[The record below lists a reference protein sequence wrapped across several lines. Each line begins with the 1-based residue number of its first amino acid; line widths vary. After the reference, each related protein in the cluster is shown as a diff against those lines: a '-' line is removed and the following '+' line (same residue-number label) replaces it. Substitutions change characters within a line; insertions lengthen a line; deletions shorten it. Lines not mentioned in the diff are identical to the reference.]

1 MKNKDK
7 VKVGD
12 RIELVFINDTWTR
25 LKPGDLGTIVK
36 IESES
41 DENLVWVQW
50 DNGERLA
57 LLDPID
63 KFKVIK
69 K

>member
-1 MKNKDK
+1 MKNK
-7 VKVGD
+7 VNIGD
-12 RIELVFINDTWTR
+12 RVELVFINDSMTR
-25 LKPGDLGTIVK
+25 LKPGDQGIVLK
-36 IESES
+36 IE
-41 DENLVWVQW
+41 DEADETLVWVQW
-50 DNGERLA
+50 DNGEHLA

>member
-1 MKNKDK
+1 MMKNT
-7 VKVGD
+7 VKIGD
-12 RIELVFINDTWTR
+12 RIQLVFINDTWTR
-25 LKPGDLGTIVK
+25 LKPGDKGIVEK

-41 DENLVWVQW
+41 DETLIWVQW
-50 DNGERLA
+50 DCGERLA

-63 KFKVIK
+63 KFKILK

>member
-1 MKNKDK
+1 MKNV

-12 RIELVFINDTWTR
+12 RIQLIFINDTWTR
-25 LKPGDLGTIVK
+25 LQPGDKGTVVE
-36 IESES
+36 IEKES
-41 DENLVWVQW
+41 DETLIWVQW
-50 DNGERLA
+50 DSGERLA

-63 KFKVIK
+63 KYKIIK

>member
-1 MKNKDK
+1 MKKK
-7 VKVGD
+7 VKIGD
-12 RIELVFINDTWTR
+12 RIELDFINDSWTR
-25 LKPGDLGTIVK
+25 LKPGDRGTVVK
-36 IESES
+36 IENES
-41 DENLVWVQW
+41 DETLVWVQW

-63 KFKVIK
+63 KFNVVK

>member
-1 MKNKDK
+1 M
-7 VKVGD
+7 
-12 RIELVFINDTWTR
+12 TR
-25 LKPGDLGTIVK
+25 LKPSDQGTVTK
-36 IESES
+36 IEDES
-41 DENLVWVQW
+41 DETLVWVQW
-50 DNGERLA
+50 DNGEHLA

>member
-1 MKNKDK
+1 MKNKDT
-7 VKVGD
+7 VNVGD
-12 RIELVFINDTWTR
+12 RIELVFINDSWTR
-25 LKPGDLGTIVK
+25 LKPGDRGTVEK
-36 IESES
+36 IENET

-50 DNGERLA
+50 DNGEHLA

>member
-1 MKNKDK
+1 
-7 VKVGD
+7 
-12 RIELVFINDTWTR
+12 NDTWTR
-25 LKPGDLGTIVK
+25 LKPGDRGTVEK

-41 DENLVWVQW
+41 DETLVWVQW

-57 LLDPID
+57 LLDLID
-63 KFKVIK
+63 KYKVIK

>member
-7 VKVGD
+7 VTIGD

-25 LKPGDLGTIVK
+25 LKPGDRGTVVK

-41 DENLVWVQW
+41 DETLVWVEW